1 LQIVGKR
8 RYLFFQ
14 RRLPLQQRI
23 DLLFDL
29 PLVEPVHD
37 AIGPHT
43 QVSNLVF
50 RGDFRL
56 SHWAGKKIIAKREIT
71 AGRDRPHCHDDQR
84 GPDDDGKDCETLRR
98 PIAPAGWASR
108 AAWLT
113 TV

>member
-1 LQIVGKR
+1 
-8 RYLFFQ
+8 
-14 RRLPLQQRI
+14 
-23 DLLFDL
+23 LLFDL

-37 AIGPHT
+37 AVGPHT
-43 QVSNLVF
+43 QVSNLAF

-56 SHWAGKKIIAKREIT
+56 SHCAGKEVVAKREIT
-71 AGRDRPHCHDDQR
+71 ASCNRPHYHDYQR
-84 GPDDDGKDCETLRR
+84 GPDDYGKDGETLGR